1 MKRSAILV
9 AVVLAVCGAAVGQQK
24 ETFDI
29 YGVLGYGFGIGG
41 RDIGASETYTAPPGG
56 YLTSKTDNYLNYG
69 AGLKI
74 EGGASYKLLQ
84 HLYGQAALCYS
95 NGLFGIKKE
104 DINVDDEVDHTTD
117 QYSFSTLG
125 IKVLLKPTFQIFDLF
140 NAYTS
145 FGIGLFFAFSSI
157 DHTDVT
163 NGWSAHADDNNWPA
177 LAFTGALGL
186 EYPLNRN
193 IILFGEV
200 YCEEMGFMLHQ
211 RTVSKAPITN
221 TPPSPWVNGTKTFET
236 NSKDATIETPDNIPG
251 SNAAIRVG
259 VRIPL
264 L

>member
-1 MKRSAILV
+1 MKRFAILA
-9 AVVLAVCGAAVGQQK
+9 AVVLAACGAAVGQQK

-41 RDIGASETYTAPPGG
+41 RDLGASQTFSGG
-56 YLTSKTDNYLNYG
+56 TLTEKTDNYINYG

-74 EGGASYKLLQ
+74 EGGASYKLMQ

-95 NGLFGIKKE
+95 NGLFGIKK
-104 DINVDDEVDHTTD
+104 DVNQVGVDEVTD
-117 QYSFSTLG
+117 QYSFSTFG
-125 IKVLLKPTFQIFDLF
+125 IKVLAKPTFQVFDLF

-145 FGIGLFFAFSSI
+145 FGIGLYFAFSSI
-157 DHTDVT
+157 DHKETA
-163 NGWSAHADDNNWPA
+163 GGMSARADDSNWPS

-186 EYPLNRN
+186 EYPLNRSVV
-193 IILFGEV
+193 LFGEV
-200 YCEEMGFMLHQ
+200 YCEEMGFMLHE
-211 RTVSKAPITN
+211 RTVSNSNYPAGD
-221 TPPSPWVNGTKTFET
+221 PWANGTTTFEA
-236 NSKDATIETPDNIPG
+236 NSKDPNIKTPENIPG

>member
-1 MKRSAILV
+1 MKRFAILA
-9 AVVLAVCGAAVGQQK
+9 AVVLAACGAAVGQQK

-41 RDIGASETYTAPPGG
+41 RDLGASETWAGG
-56 YLTSKTDNYLNYG
+56 ALTQKTDNYINYG

-74 EGGASYKLLQ
+74 EGGASYKLMQ
-84 HLYGQAALCYS
+84 HLYGQAALSYS
-95 NGLFGIKKE
+95 NGLWGIKQDTVNFE
-104 DINVDDEVDHTTD
+104 GNNNTVTN

-125 IKVLLKPTFQIFDLF
+125 IKVLAKPMFQVFDLF

-145 FGIGLFFAFSSI
+145 FGVGLYFAFSSI
-157 DHTDVT
+157 DHKES
-163 NGWSAHADDNNWPA
+163 NGGLSARADDSNWPS
-177 LAFTGALGL
+177 LAFVGALGL
-186 EYPLNRN
+186 EYPLNRS

-200 YCEEMGFMLHQ
+200 YCEEMGFMLHE
-211 RTVSKAPITN
+211 RTVSNSNIDN
-221 TPPSPWVNGTKTFET
+221 GPWVNGTTTYEA
-236 NSKDATIETPDNIPG
+236 NSKTQTISTPENIPG